1 MREKLSDVLPH
12 GVIFSMFAG
21 IITVYFRERNN
32 AVLLLVPGIFVPR
45 GTSAV
50 PDCGL
55 RLFHVE
61 HFRRRFVPR
70 GTIVCG
76 LFRLSLRFP
85 LFFPTLRFPIDIRAR
100 NCYNIKYYQIQFRR
114 KSVGKIIVFANQ
126 KGGVGKTTSAVNV
139 AASVGSKGKRVL
151 LVDLDPQG
159 NTSSGVGINKKNMK
173 LSTYDVLIG
182 RATAESCIVDTEFK
196 NLAIMPSNI
205 SLAGAEFE
213 LVSVDKR
220 EHRLKNA
227 LNLVRDS
234 YDYIFIDCPPSLGI
248 LTVNALAASD
258 GVIVPMQCE
267 YYSLEGL
274 SQLMSTI
281 KTCKR
286 LYNPDLQILG
296 ILITMY
302 NGRLNLSMQV
312 MDELKKYYA
321 GKLFRTTI
329 LRNVKLS
336 EAPSYGS
343 PIMYY
348 DKHCKGAEAY
358 DQVSD
363 EIIERM

>member
-1 MREKLSDVLPH
+1 M
-12 GVIFSMFAG
+12 
-21 IITVYFRERNN
+21 
-32 AVLLLVPGIFVPR
+32 
-45 GTSAV
+45 
-50 PDCGL
+50 
-55 RLFHVE
+55 
-61 HFRRRFVPR
+61 
-70 GTIVCG
+70 
-76 LFRLSLRFP
+76 
-85 LFFPTLRFPIDIRAR
+85 
-100 NCYNIKYYQIQFRR
+100 
-114 KSVGKIIVFANQ
+114 GKIIVFANQ

-139 AASVGSKGKRVL
+139 AASIGAKNKRVL

-182 RATAESCIVDTEFK
+182 RSSAEACIVDTEYK
-196 NLAIMPSNI
+196 NLAVMPSNI

-213 LVSVDKR
+213 LVACEKR
-220 EHRLKNA
+220 EFRLKNA
-227 LNLVRDS
+227 LATIKDN

-248 LTVNALAASD
+248 LTVNALVASD

-274 SQLMSTI
+274 SQLISTI

-286 LYNPDLQILG
+286 LYNQELQILG

-321 GKLFRTTI
+321 GKLFKTTI

-336 EAPSYGS
+336 EAPSYGT
-343 PIMYY
+343 PIIYY

-358 DQVSD
+358 YAVSD
-363 EIIERM
+363 EILERI

>member
-1 MREKLSDVLPH
+1 M
-12 GVIFSMFAG
+12 
-21 IITVYFRERNN
+21 
-32 AVLLLVPGIFVPR
+32 
-45 GTSAV
+45 
-50 PDCGL
+50 
-55 RLFHVE
+55 
-61 HFRRRFVPR
+61 
-70 GTIVCG
+70 
-76 LFRLSLRFP
+76 
-85 LFFPTLRFPIDIRAR
+85 
-100 NCYNIKYYQIQFRR
+100 
-114 KSVGKIIVFANQ
+114 GKIIVFANQ

-139 AASVGSKGKRVL
+139 AAAIGAKGKKVL

-182 RATAESCIVDTEFK
+182 RSSAEACIVDTEYK
-196 NLAIMPSNI
+196 NLAVMPSNI

-213 LVSVDKR
+213 LVNCDKR

-227 LNLVRDS
+227 LELVRDN

-286 LYNPDLQILG
+286 LYNPELQLLG
-296 ILITMY
+296 LLITMY

-312 MDELKKYYA
+312 MAELKKYYA
-321 GKLFRTTI
+321 GKLFKTTI
-329 LRNVKLS
+329 LRNVRLS
-336 EAPSYGS
+336 EAPSYGA
-343 PIMYY
+343 PILYF

-358 DQVSD
+358 NSVSD
-363 EIIERM
+363 EILERI